1 MSRVPLFCPTRRR
14 RWQLVPTQLK
24 KSEQERN
31 PTDDGATS
39 KSIRSIPSLP
49 GAIWVTQVMPYL
61 DRISQ
66 NRLCMTCRDIH
77 LTSKQFHMKVSW
89 PEGKFRFK
97 RPILAFA
104 FSPDSQVLAIVP
116 SNSKVIILW
125 NRTTGMDQTLEGH
138 AGIVSD
144 VKFDSSRG
152 LLASC
157 SRTDGTIMLWN
168 RTRATDEETRT
179 PYVCVN
185 KLNLRVFAMRY
196 IRFSPCGEMIA
207 VWGND
212 RVIRLEKID
221 RSAAQGPFNVGSVPW
236 RSRLGIK
243 CCDSVVFMKR
253 HEENLLVYT
262 FNNEQVRIW
271 NYEMQTVVELRDQE
285 RTVPVGDYD
294 AYITAMSTVD
304 IQSPDGGGTRQYLV
318 VGCRVSMLKLWD
330 LEDYSCV
337 RSFSTGIGWS
347 AVTNITF
354 TQDGRTMACTSDGS
368 RIRVFDVESS
378 ECIAA
383 LSDHRDRVECLLF
396 CPDGQCLVSGSCD
409 RTLRMWDMVT
419 ITSSAP

>member
-1 MSRVPLFCPTRRR
+1 M
-14 RWQLVPTQLK
+14 
-24 KSEQERN
+24 QERD
-31 PTDDGATS
+31 PADEDEGGKSSSCDGATTKDNS
-39 KSIRSIPSLP
+39 NSTPSLP

-61 DRISQ
+61 DRISR
-66 NRLCMTCRDIH
+66 NRLCATCRDIH
-77 LTSKQFHMKVSW
+77 ITSKQFHMEVSW

-104 FSPDSQVLAIVP
+104 FSPDSRVLAVVP
-116 SNSKVIILW
+116 ANSKKISLW

-144 VKFDSSRG
+144 VKFDPGSG
-152 LLASC
+152 VLASC
-157 SRTDGTIMLWN
+157 SRTDGTILLWN
-168 RTRATDEETRT
+168 RKKAADNEHCTQ
-179 PYVCVN
+179 YHCVN
-185 KLNLRVFAMRY
+185 KLILRVFAMRY
-196 IRFSPCGEMIA
+196 IRFSPCGEMMA

-221 RSAAQGPFNVGSVPW
+221 RSAGQEPFNVGSVPW

-271 NYEMQTVVELRDQE
+271 NYEAQTVVELRDQE

-294 AYITAMSTVD
+294 AYITAMSSVD
-304 IQSPDGGGTRQYLV
+304 IQCPDGGGTRQYLV

-354 TQDGRTMACTSDGS
+354 TQDGRTAACTSDGS

-383 LSDHRDRVECLLF
+383 LSGHRDRVECLVF

-409 RTLRMWDMVT
+409 RTLRIWDMVT
-419 ITSSAP
+419 IKSSAAKQNAC